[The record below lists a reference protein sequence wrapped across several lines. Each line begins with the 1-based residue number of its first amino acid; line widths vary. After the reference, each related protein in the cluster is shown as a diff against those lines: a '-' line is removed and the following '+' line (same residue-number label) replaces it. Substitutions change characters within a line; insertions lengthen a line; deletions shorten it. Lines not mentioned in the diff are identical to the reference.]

1 MGMKLESD
9 LYLPVKKFLEQ
20 QGFEVKG
27 EVKGCDLMAV
37 RGEDF
42 LIVELKL
49 HFNLTLVLQG
59 VERQKLTPN
68 VYLAIERPKNTF
80 SRKWRQ
86 VIGLCR
92 RLGLGLLTVAG
103 SGVHEVKAICEP
115 EPFHP
120 RINYKRR
127 KMLNTEFVGRTGDAN
142 TGGISRQP
150 VMTAYKEEAIR
161 IALFLRRNGPSRLKA
176 IKEEADSVKAS
187 SILQKN
193 FYAWFVREAHGV
205 YNLTAAGHAALA
217 DMHPDH

>member
-1 MGMKLESD
+1 MGMKLESE
-9 LYLPVKKFLEQ
+9 LYPPVKKFLEQ

-27 EVKGCDLMAV
+27 EVKSCDLMAV
-37 RGEDF
+37 RDEDF

-80 SRKWRQ
+80 SKKWRQ

-92 RLGLGLLTVAG
+92 RLGLGLLTVVG
-103 SGVHEVKAICEP
+103 SGAHEVKAICEP

-127 KMLNTEFVGRTGDAN
+127 KMLNAEFAGRTGDAN
-142 TGGISRQP
+142 TGGISKQP

-161 IALFLRRNGPSRLKA
+161 IAAFLRRNGASHLKE
-176 IKEEADSVKAS
+176 IREEADSAKAA

-193 FYAWFVREAHGV
+193 FYGWFVREAYGV
-205 YNLTAAGHAALA
+205 YNLTAEGHAALA